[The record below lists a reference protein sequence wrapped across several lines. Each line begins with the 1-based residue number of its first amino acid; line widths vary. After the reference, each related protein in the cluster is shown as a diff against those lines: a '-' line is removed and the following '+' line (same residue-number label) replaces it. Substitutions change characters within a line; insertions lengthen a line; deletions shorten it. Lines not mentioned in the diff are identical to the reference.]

1 MSDGRAPGCHPE
13 GCATNLLEDGDDP
26 VGVVPAESAIDH
38 VHLAV
43 VNICVDSQLIED
55 ERKYFG
61 QCTGNLTRI
70 ESDVRVSLAP
80 KPLNSNPPWVRESPR
95 SMIASCT

>member
-38 VHLAV
+38 VHLAIV
-43 VNICVDSQLIED
+43 HVFPQ
-55 ERKYFG
+55 G
-61 QCTGNLTRI
+61 G
-70 ESDVRVSLAP
+70 
-80 KPLNSNPPWVRESPR
+80 SP
-95 SMIASCT
+95 I